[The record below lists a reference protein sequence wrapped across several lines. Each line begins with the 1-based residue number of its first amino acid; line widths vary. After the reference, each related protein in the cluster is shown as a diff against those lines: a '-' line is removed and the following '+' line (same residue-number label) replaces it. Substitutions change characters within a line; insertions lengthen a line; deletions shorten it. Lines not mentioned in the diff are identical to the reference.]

1 MTTGT
6 AGPSLRPTSRHRATG
21 RLLLIEDD
29 ADLARLFAAVLGEA
43 GHTVTVAP
51 TLASAQH
58 HLGSGSWDLVLL
70 DLLLPDGDGRQLL
83 EQLRSQPTT
92 STLPVFVAS
101 ARVGPQA
108 RAECIA
114 LGADA
119 YFEKPVDVG
128 GLVHAVGRRL
138 ERFGQH
144 QAQSRRDPVTG
155 LPNRAAFLEAC
166 TTLRAGHPDDVP
178 ISIAVLDFDHFLW
191 VRETWGRT
199 YADGI
204 LRRAGVR
211 LSMLL
216 SQADCLAR
224 WDGSDFVVLFARRTP
239 AEASLALESALETL
253 RTVNFRQGHIEPL
266 VLTFSA
272 GVTQLEAGG
281 SINDALA
288 QADRLCYVAKAS
300 GRTRVVHGD
309 ATTTAPARRILL
321 AEDDP
326 SVTVLLQ
333 RYLQRE
339 GFTISAYPDGQAA
352 LAAVPDSGAALVI
365 TDIEMPELDGLG
377 LIQGIREH
385 PLVHHLPIMVLSGMG
400 DENTI
405 VRAFELG
412 ADEYVLKPFSAREVA
427 MRARRLL
434 RRPATDGV
442 MAPVAK
448 RETPGVVVRE

>member
-1 MTTGT
+1 MTSGT
-6 AGPSLRPTSRHRATG
+6 AGPASRSTTRHRAAG

-29 ADLARLFAAVLGEA
+29 VDLAGLFATVLGEA
-43 GHTVTVAP
+43 GHAVTVAP
-51 TLASAQH
+51 TLASAQN
-58 HLGSGSWDLVLL
+58 HLGSGGWDLVLL

-83 EQLRSQPTT
+83 EQLRSQPST

-114 LGADA
+114 LGEDG
-119 YFEKPVDVG
+119 YFEKPVDVDT
-128 GLVHAVGRRL
+128 LTQAVARRL
-138 ERFGQH
+138 ERSSQQ
-144 QAQSRRDPVTG
+144 QAQARRDPITG

-166 TTLRAGHPDDVP
+166 AALRAGHPSDVP
-178 ISIAVLDFDHFLW
+178 SSLAVLDFDHFLW

-199 YADGI
+199 YADAI

-224 WDGSDFVVLFARRTP
+224 WDGSDFVALFTRRTP
-239 AEASLALESALETL
+239 AEASAALESALETL
-253 RTVNFRQGHIEPL
+253 RTVNFRQGHTEPL

-272 GVTQLEAGG
+272 GVAELEAGG
-281 SINDALA
+281 SIQEALA
-288 QADRLCYVAKAS
+288 QADRLCYIAKAS
-300 GRTRVVHGD
+300 GRTRVVAGNI
-309 ATTTAPARRILL
+309 TTTVPSRRVLL

-326 SVTVLLQ
+326 NVTTLLE
-333 RYLQRE
+333 RYLRRE
-339 GFTISAYPDGQAA
+339 GFSVSAFPNGQAA
-352 LAAVPDSGAALVI
+352 LAAAPKSGAALII

-377 LIQGIREH
+377 LIRGIREH
-385 PLVHHLPIMVLSGMG
+385 PVVRHLPIMVLSGMG

-427 MRARRLL
+427 VRVRRLL
-434 RRPATDGV
+434 RRPTVDGA
-442 MAPVAK
+442 MVAAAEGAGG
-448 RETPGVVVRE
+448 RR

>member
-6 AGPSLRPTSRHRATG
+6 AGPLRRPTTG

-29 ADLARLFAAVLGEA
+29 TDLARLFATVLDEA

-51 TLASAQH
+51 TLASAQN
-58 HLGSGSWDLVLL
+58 HLAGGIWDLVLL

-83 EQLRSQPTT
+83 EQLRSQPST

-119 YFEKPVDVG
+119 YFEKPVDIDS
-128 GLVHAVGRRL
+128 LVHAIGRRL
-138 ERFGQH
+138 ERYSQH

-166 TTLRAGHPDDVP
+166 AALRAGHPDDVP

-216 SQADCLAR
+216 SQAECLAR
-224 WDGSDFVVLFARRTP
+224 WDGSDFVALFARRTP

-253 RTVNFRQGHIEPL
+253 RIVNFRQGHTEPL

-272 GVTQLEAGG
+272 GVAELEADG

-288 QADRLCYVAKAS
+288 QADRLCYIAKAS
-300 GRTRVVHGD
+300 GRTRVITGD
-309 ATTTAPARRILL
+309 ATTTVPARRVLL

-326 SVTVLLQ
+326 SVTTLLQ
-333 RYLQRE
+333 RYLRRE
-339 GFTISAYPDGQAA
+339 GFTVSAFPNGQAA
-352 LAAVPDSGAALVI
+352 LAAAPHSGAALII

-385 PLVHHLPIMVLSGMG
+385 PLVRHLPIMVLSGMG

-427 MRARRLL
+427 VRVRRLL

-442 MAPVAK
+442 MAAVTKHGAQSVGS
-448 RETPGVVVRE
+448 RR

>member
-1 MTTGT
+1 MTSGT
-6 AGPSLRPTSRHRATG
+6 AGPSSRSTTRHRAAG

-29 ADLARLFAAVLGEA
+29 VDLAGLFATVLGEA
-43 GHTVTVAP
+43 GHAVTVAP
-51 TLASAQH
+51 TLASAQN

-83 EQLRSQPTT
+83 EQLRSQPST

-119 YFEKPVDVG
+119 YFEKPVDVDT
-128 GLVHAVGRRL
+128 LTQAVARRL
-138 ERFGQH
+138 ERYSQQ
-144 QAQSRRDPVTG
+144 QAQARRDPVTG

-166 TTLRAGHPDDVP
+166 AALRAGHPSDVP

-199 YADGI
+199 YADAI

-216 SQADCLAR
+216 SLADCLAR
-224 WDGSDFVVLFARRTP
+224 WDGSDFVALFTRRTP
-239 AEASLALESALETL
+239 AEASVALESALETL
-253 RTVNFRQGHIEPL
+253 RTVNFRQGHTEPL

-272 GVTQLEAGG
+272 GVAELEAGG
-281 SINDALA
+281 SIHEALA
-288 QADRLCYVAKAS
+288 QADRLCYIAKAS
-300 GRTRVVHGD
+300 GRTRVVTGD
-309 ATTTAPARRILL
+309 VTTTVPSRRVLL

-326 SVTVLLQ
+326 SVTTLLE
-333 RYLQRE
+333 RYLRRE
-339 GFTISAYPDGQAA
+339 GFSVSAFPNGQAA
-352 LAAVPDSGAALVI
+352 LAAAPKSGAALII

-377 LIQGIREH
+377 LIRGIREH
-385 PLVHHLPIMVLSGMG
+385 PVVRHLPIMVLSGMG

-427 MRARRLL
+427 VRVRRLL
-434 RRPATDGV
+434 RRPTVDGA
-442 MAPVAK
+442 MVAAAEGAGG
-448 RETPGVVVRE
+448 RR

>member
-6 AGPSLRPTSRHRATG
+6 AGPSSRPTSRHRATG

-29 ADLARLFAAVLGEA
+29 ADLARLLAAVLGEA

-224 WDGSDFVVLFARRTP
+224 WDG
-239 AEASLALESALETL
+239 
-253 RTVNFRQGHIEPL
+253 
-266 VLTFSA
+266 
-272 GVTQLEAGG
+272 
-281 SINDALA
+281 
-288 QADRLCYVAKAS
+288 
-300 GRTRVVHGD
+300 
-309 ATTTAPARRILL
+309 
-321 AEDDP
+321 
-326 SVTVLLQ
+326 
-333 RYLQRE
+333 
-339 GFTISAYPDGQAA
+339 
-352 LAAVPDSGAALVI
+352 
-365 TDIEMPELDGLG
+365 
-377 LIQGIREH
+377 
-385 PLVHHLPIMVLSGMG
+385 
-400 DENTI
+400 
-405 VRAFELG
+405 
-412 ADEYVLKPFSAREVA
+412 
-427 MRARRLL
+427 
-434 RRPATDGV
+434 
-442 MAPVAK
+442 
-448 RETPGVVVRE
+448 